1 MKRPIIARA
10 DFATGSALWAAAKV
24 RVLQWNRIAASPS
37 RLQKV
42 QEQTLLAHVRAC
54 APTEFG
60 RAHHFDTIRS
70 YADYAERVPLRIY
83 ADFEPYLERMRK
95 GERNILY
102 PGFIEYYGH
111 SSGSS
116 NTTAAHKYLPIS
128 PEQIRWQQRAG
139 FDIVA
144 RYLDLSGD
152 KRLTGGYMLGL
163 LPPALIRKDGPVG
176 ISSNPG
182 LMQLHMPSAAKM
194 IQLPQPPV
202 RDIEIYDQKLNA
214 MAEAYLDYDVR
225 GITGTTCWFS
235 IFFDRL
241 IATARARGR
250 NVSTVAEIW
259 PNLHALFGGGVH
271 AGPYRQIINER
282 MGRPITLIDNYNA
295 TEGGLF
301 AATDRS
307 DDHGMLMIPD
317 RGVFFEF
324 VLRADHGRADAKR
337 VPLWKVEPGVDY
349 SIAVTTASG
358 LFSYYMGDVIR
369 FNSVFP
375 HRMEFAGRT
384 GGVLSVTQEL
394 TSFIELERAVSEAT
408 RVNPCSLVDFTAS
421 SEVGIDGTAKGRYL
435 FFVEFDRAPADL
447 QSFTTSVDKELCLQN
462 RVYREHRAKDV
473 AILSP
478 VVIALP
484 KGSTGRFMQE
494 MGMNSVQNKFPRIID
509 QSRRELLQAMVLR
522 NQ

>member
-10 DFATGSALWAAAKV
+10 DFATGSALWAAAKL
-24 RVLQWNRIAASPS
+24 RVLQWNRRAASPS

-42 QEQTLLAHVRAC
+42 QEQTLMAHVRA
-54 APTEFG
+54 AEQTEFG
-60 RAHHFDTIRS
+60 RAHTFDSIRS
-70 YADYAERVPLRIY
+70 YADYADRVPLRIY

-182 LMQLHMPSAAKM
+182 LMQLHMPAAAKM
-194 IQLPQPPV
+194 MQLPQPPV
-202 RDIEIYDQKLNA
+202 RDIEIYDQKLSA

-241 IATARARGR
+241 IATAQARGR
-250 NVSTVAEIW
+250 KVSTVGEIW
-259 PNLHALFGGGVH
+259 PNLSALFGGGVH

-324 VLRADHGRADAKR
+324 VLRADHGKSDAKR

-349 SIAVTTASG
+349 SIAVSTSSG
-358 LFSYYMGDVIR
+358 LMSYYMGDVVR
-369 FNSVFP
+369 FSSIFP

-447 QSFTTSVDKELCLQN
+447 ASFTTSVDKELCLQN
-462 RVYREHRAKDV
+462 RVYREHRMKDV

-478 VVIALP
+478 VVIPLP
-484 KGSTGRFMQE
+484 KGSTGRFMRE
-494 MGMNSVQNKFPRIID
+494 MGMTSVQSKFPRIID
-509 QSRRELLQAMVLR
+509 QGRRELLQAMVLR
-522 NQ
+522 DQ

>member
-10 DFATGSALWAAAKV
+10 DFATGTALWAAAKI
-24 RVLQWNRIAASPS
+24 RVLQWNRRAASPE
-37 RLQKV
+37 RLRKV
-42 QEQTLLAHVRAC
+42 QEETLLAHCRA
-54 APTEFG
+54 AAQTEFG
-60 RAHHFDTIRS
+60 REHSLDGVRS
-70 YADYAERVPLRIY
+70 YADYASRMPLRIY
-83 ADFEPYLERMRK
+83 AGFEPYLERMRK

-116 NTTAAHKYLPIS
+116 NTAAAHKYLPIS

-144 RYLDLSGD
+144 RYLTLSGD
-152 KRLTGGYMLGL
+152 KRLPGGYMLGL

-182 LMQLHMPSAAKM
+182 LMQLHMPRAAKLL
-194 IQLPQPPV
+194 QLPQPPV

-241 IATARARGR
+241 IAAAQARGR
-250 NVSTVAEIW
+250 KVSTVAEIW
-259 PNLHALFGGGVH
+259 PNLGALFGGGVH
-271 AGPYRQIINER
+271 AAPYRQIISER
-282 MGRPITLIDNYNA
+282 MGRPHVLIDNYNA

-301 AATDRS
+301 AASDRL

-317 RGVFFEF
+317 RGIFFEF
-324 VLRADHGRADAKR
+324 VPRAEHGKADAKR
-337 VPLWKVEPGVDY
+337 VPLWDVEPGVDY
-349 SIAVTTASG
+349 SMAVTTSSG
-358 LFSYYMGDVIR
+358 LFSYYMGDVVR
-369 FNSVFP
+369 FSSIFP

-462 RVYREHRAKDV
+462 RVYPEHRMKDV

-478 VVIALP
+478 IVIALP
-484 KGSTGRFMQE
+484 KGSTGRFMQA

-509 QSRRELLQAMVLR
+509 QSRRELLQSVVL
-522 NQ
+522 QSQ

>member
-10 DFATGSALWAAAKV
+10 DFATGSALWAAAKM
-24 RVLQWNRIAASPS
+24 RVLQWNRRAASPA

-42 QEQTLLAHVRAC
+42 QEETLLTHVRA
-54 APTEFG
+54 AAQTEFG
-60 RAHHFDTIRS
+60 RAHKFDSIRS

-83 ADFEPYLERMRK
+83 ADYEPYLERMRK

-128 PEQIRWQQRAG
+128 PEQIRWQQKAG
-139 FDIVA
+139 FDI
-144 RYLDLSGD
+144 
-152 KRLTGGYMLGL
+152 LGL

-182 LMQLHMPSAAKM
+182 LMQLHMPSAAKL

-241 IATARARGR
+241 IATAKARGR

-259 PNLHALFGGGVH
+259 PNLSALFGGGVH

-301 AATDRS
+301 AATDRA

-324 VLRADHGRADAKR
+324 VLRADHGKADAKR

-349 SIAVTTASG
+349 SIAVSTSSG
-358 LFSYYMGDVIR
+358 LFSYFMGDVIR

-447 QSFTTSVDKELCLQN
+447 ASFTTSVDKELCLQN

-494 MGMNSVQNKFPRIID
+494 MGMNSVQSKFPRIID

-522 NQ
+522 GQ